1 LRLFNFRSVRHYD
14 EEGFAKQVIEDLF
27 TLATCIYFLA
37 FSINPIIKANS
48 YAKVQETVNM
58 LKTG

>member
-1 LRLFNFRSVRHYD
+1 LKLFNFRSIRHYD

-37 FSINPIIKANS
+37 SSINSIIKANS
-48 YAKVQETVNM
+48 YAKV
-58 LKTG
+58 